1 MVKQLSLILA
11 FFYLFSAVGYGAEVH
26 YCLGKVSDVT
36 FIWFD
41 ASCVCD
47 DVREN
52 ESINRTINC
61 CEDER
66 FFNQIEDEHA
76 ANVADIIIKGPI
88 AIVIHQYNEPTAPLN
103 EANNILKISDRAPP
117 KLLDRL
123 IAHHQLVFY
132 A

>member
-1 MVKQLSLILA
+1 MKQLSVILA

-26 YCLGKVSDVT
+26 YCLGQVSDVT

-41 ASCVCD
+41 ASCACD
-47 DVREN
+47 DVRQN
-52 ESINRTINC
+52 ESIKRTMNC

-76 ANVADIIIKGPI
+76 ANVAATIIKGPP
-88 AIVIHQYNEPTAPLN
+88 ATVTLQHAEPIAPLN
-103 EANNILKISDRAPP
+103 ETNNVFEISDRAPP
-117 KLLDRL
+117 KPLDKL